1 MVVDGCQGPECFRG
15 MFPDVFHEIQGIM
28 NFTYTMHMP
37 EDGEWGAKREDGS
50 WTGIIGEIMGKKGKT
65 CPKTHELIQNCEIY
79 FRGGKS

>member
-50 WTGIIGEIMGKKGKT
+50 WTGIIGEMNGEKKAK
-65 CPKTHELIQNCEIY
+65 HMN
-79 FRGGKS
+79 